1 MAHKTHYSRR
11 SLLGTMQQLLTLP
24 NPLKI
29 VALAAAV
36 LVVAVG
42 MGVVAGLT
50 LGADE
55 GPPEGAKPERAGEAN
70 PKQSGETEDVAEK
83 AASDG
88 VARKPERA
96 GEANPKQISETEDVA
111 EKAASD
117 GPSGAAYLDEVASIQ
132 NGSVDTSLRSND
144 KLLRYDG
151 LTAEDVKELKDDY
164 IVLENYARRARDL
177 APPAEREDQYKEFV
191 LAISELR
198 DANELAYRLAADPS
212 SATQA
217 DFEAYDRHVDRAT
230 AHLRRSNEMLGKDYK
245 TTAAAQKISLG

>member
-1 MAHKTHYSRR
+1 MTHKTHYLRR

-70 PKQSGETEDVAEK
+70 PKQSG
-83 AASDG
+83 G
-88 VARKPERA
+88 
-96 GEANPKQISETEDVA
+96 TEDVA

-151 LTAEDVKELKDDY
+151 LTAEDVEELKDDY

-177 APPAEREDQYKEFV
+177 GPPAEREDQYKEFV

>member
-1 MAHKTHYSRR
+1 MTHKTHHSRR
-11 SLLGTMQQLLTLP
+11 SLLGTKQQLLTLP

-50 LGADE
+50 LGANDVS
-55 GPPEGAKPERAGEAN
+55 PEGAKPERAGEAN
-70 PKQSGETEDVAEK
+70 PKQSGGPGDVAEK
-83 AASDG
+83 TASD
-88 VARKPERA
+88 RP
-96 GEANPKQISETEDVA
+96 SE
-111 EKAASD
+111 
-117 GPSGAAYLDEVASIQ
+117 AAYLEEVADIQ
-132 NGSVDTSLRSND
+132 NGSVEASLRSNN

-151 LTAEDVKELKDDY
+151 LTAEDVEELKADY
-164 IVLENYARRARDL
+164 VDLENYARRARDL
-177 APPAEREDQYKEFV
+177 APSAEHEDQYTVFV

-198 DANELAYRLAADPS
+198 DASELAYRLAADPS

-245 TTAAAQKISLG
+245 TTGAAQKISLG